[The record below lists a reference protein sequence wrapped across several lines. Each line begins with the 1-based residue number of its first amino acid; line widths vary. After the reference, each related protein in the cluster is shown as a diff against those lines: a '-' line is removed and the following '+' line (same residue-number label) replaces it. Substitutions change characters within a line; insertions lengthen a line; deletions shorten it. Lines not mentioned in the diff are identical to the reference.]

1 MAFRMNTLA
10 YAPLILMAATAT
22 AHAAIPKGLEGRW
35 IVTQL
40 GTTQNLHNAQL
51 PYELDFHTE
60 SDPSEFPDDAR
71 FNVVRVV
78 IRAWA
83 GSGCGFEVRGST
95 LVGTKA
101 LEQQSEKPSILC
113 TSVMDG
119 GGIEWNDLCQQK
131 ADPKN
136 CFEASRTESQLLEAV
151 LLHGDNLEWRRVK
164 NRLIIYS
171 PTADAELV
179 LIPNPLR

>member
-1 MAFRMNTLA
+1 MRTLPNTLA
-10 YAPLILMAATAT
+10 YALLILMAAA
-22 AHAAIPKGLEGRW
+22 AHAATPKGLEGRW

-40 GTTQNLHNAQL
+40 GASQNLHDAQL
-51 PYELDFHTE
+51 PYELDFHTG
-60 SDPSEFPDDAR
+60 SDANAFPDDAR
-71 FNVVRVV
+71 FNVVRVA

-95 LVGTKA
+95 LVGMKA

-136 CFEASRTESQLLEAV
+136 CLEASRTESQLLEAV
-151 LLHGDNLEWRRVK
+151 MLHGDNLEWRRIK

-171 PTADAELV
+171 PTADTEFV
-179 LIPNPLR
+179 LIPNPLP